1 MLAAER
7 HSAIVAAVQR
17 ERIVR
22 VSDLARSL
30 GVSLMTVRRDI
41 DALDDVGLLERI
53 HGGAKLPGGSGTEEP
68 GFELKS
74 ARAEEEKRAI
84 AREALT
90 LVHEGMAVGLGAG
103 TTTWTL
109 AQLLSTGPK
118 VTVVTNSVRVAGVF
132 YAAGSSSTVI
142 LTGGERTP
150 SDALVGPIAT
160 GSLAKLHLDLLFL
173 GVHGMD
179 SDAGFTTPNLL
190 EAEMD
195 RAFIAAARKVVV
207 LADHTK
213 WGTLGI
219 STIAKLEEA
228 DEVISDERLGVEA
241 QRALREKAGRLRL
254 APCAPKASA

>member
-7 HSAIVAAVQR
+7 HAAIVSAVQR

-22 VSDLARSL
+22 VADLAKVL

-41 DALDDVGLLERI
+41 EALDDAGLLEKI
-53 HGGAKLPGGSGTEEP
+53 HGGAKLPGSAGTEEP
-68 GFELKS
+68 GFELKVT
-74 ARAEEEKRAI
+74 RAEDEKTAI
-84 AREALT
+84 AVEAAN

-109 AQLLSTGPK
+109 AKLLAAEARI
-118 VTVVTNSVRVAGVF
+118 TVVTNSVRVAGVF
-132 YAAGSSSTVI
+132 WAAGSKSTVI

-150 SDALVGPIAT
+150 SDALVGPVAT
-160 GSLAKLHLDLLFL
+160 AALSKLHLDLLFL

-179 SDAGFTTPNLL
+179 PDAGFTTPNLL

-195 RAFIAAARKVVV
+195 RAFIAASRKVVV

-219 STIAKLEEA
+219 STIARFEDV
-228 DEVISDERLGVEA
+228 DEVVSDDGLGADA
-241 QRALREKAGRLRL
+241 QRLLKEKTGRLRL
-254 APCAPKASA
+254 ARVLSRSA